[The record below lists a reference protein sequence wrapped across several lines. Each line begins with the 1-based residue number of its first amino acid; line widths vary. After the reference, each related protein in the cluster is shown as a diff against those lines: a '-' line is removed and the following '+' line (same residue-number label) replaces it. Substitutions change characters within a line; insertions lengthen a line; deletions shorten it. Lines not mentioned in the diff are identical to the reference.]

1 MRCTLSVLSHLREV
15 SRSSERISK
24 HFQNASL
31 SIFRLVFQANG
42 DEDQDENGY
51 ALEDGDVT
59 SFYVVVVIADFV
71 DIIVVLLF
79 CAVVVEC

>member
-1 MRCTLSVLSHLREV
+1 MKLSHLSEV
-15 SRSSERISK
+15 SRSSERISV
-24 HFQNASL
+24 L

-59 SFYVVVVIADFV
+59 SFYVVVVIVDFL
-71 DIIVVLLF
+71 DIIVDLLF